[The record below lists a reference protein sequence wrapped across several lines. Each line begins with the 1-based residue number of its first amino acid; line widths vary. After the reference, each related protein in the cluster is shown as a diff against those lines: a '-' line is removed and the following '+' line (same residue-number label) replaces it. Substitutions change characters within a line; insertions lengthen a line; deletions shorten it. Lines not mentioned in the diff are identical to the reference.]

1 MKIIHCAD
9 LHLDSKLTS
18 VLGKEKAA
26 ERKNELLNAFT
37 RMVFYAA
44 QAGVKA
50 VLIAGDMFDVKN
62 ISKKTKNVVLDTLR
76 ANPEINFYYLKGNH
90 DKNNFL
96 EGEEA
101 VPENLKMFTRTWT
114 SYDEGN
120 ICISA
125 AELDAEN
132 AGGIYDGLVPDPKRF
147 NIVMLHGQE
156 VKAKG
161 SKEINIEIKKLKNK
175 GIDYLA
181 LGHVHE
187 YKRKQLDGRGIY
199 CYSGCLEGR
208 GFDECGRH
216 GFVMLDIDEESG
228 KFTDEFIPFAKR
240 SIYEVTADV
249 SGLETSMQMADAAA
263 EALKEAGCNSKDMVK
278 IVLAGAVSADAEKD
292 PELINT
298 FFEDKYY
305 LARTEDKTT
314 IRVNE
319 ADYMYDESLKGEFV
333 RLVMADEELSDED
346 KGTVISYGLKALA
359 GEEI

>member
-9 LHLDSKLTS
+9 LHLDSPLTS
-18 VLGKEKAA
+18 VLGKAKAS
-26 ERKNELLNAFT
+26 ERKNELLYAFT
-37 RMVFYAA
+37 GMVSYAV
-44 QAGVKA
+44 QNSVKA

-62 ISKKTKNVVLDTLR
+62 ISRKTKNVVLDALK
-76 ANPEINFYYLKGNH
+76 ANPDINFYYLKGNH

-96 EGEEA
+96 EGEEN
-101 VPENLKMFTRTWT
+101 VPENLRMFGKEWS

-120 ICISA
+120 VCISA
-125 AELDAEN
+125 AELDQDN
-132 AGGIYDGLVPDPKRF
+132 SGGIYSGLVLDPDRF

-156 VKAKG
+156 AA
-161 SKEINIEIKKLKNK
+161 SKSGREITIEINKLKNK

-187 YKRKQLDGRGIY
+187 YKREPLDGRGIC

-208 GFDECGRH
+208 GFDECGLH
-216 GFVMLDIDEESG
+216 GFVLLDIDEETG

-249 SGLETSMQMADAAA
+249 SGLETSLQMADAAA
-263 EALKEAGCNSKDMVK
+263 AALREAGCSSEDMVK

-292 PELINT
+292 AGLIES
-298 FFEDKYY
+298 FFKDKYY
-305 LARTEDKTT
+305 LVRLEDKTSV
-314 IRVNE
+314 RVNE
-319 ADYMYDESLKGEFV
+319 KDYMYDESLKGEFV
-333 RLVMADEELSDED
+333 RLVMADSELSEEE